1 MSEFVKKAALGYKS
15 VPGGYSD
22 PDLTHV
28 ILTKAEYDSLLDE
41 LEAVKKEASDTAY
54 RSDQKVASIRSQA
67 NEQIR
72 ETKADTDKATK
83 KLQEELAA
91 DCSMCV
97 RTYRA
102 IEHGTSDAKVSQ
114 LYAIAKCL
122 GTTLPDLL
130 R

>member
-1 MSEFVKKAALGYKS
+1 MYQDYPK
-15 VPGGYSD
+15 
-22 PDLTHV
+22 
-28 ILTKAEYDSLLDE
+28 
-41 LEAVKKEASDTAY
+41 
-54 RSDQKVASIRSQA
+54 R
-67 NEQIR
+67 IR
-72 ETKADTDKATK
+72 ELREQKHIS
-83 KLQEELAA
+83 QEELAA